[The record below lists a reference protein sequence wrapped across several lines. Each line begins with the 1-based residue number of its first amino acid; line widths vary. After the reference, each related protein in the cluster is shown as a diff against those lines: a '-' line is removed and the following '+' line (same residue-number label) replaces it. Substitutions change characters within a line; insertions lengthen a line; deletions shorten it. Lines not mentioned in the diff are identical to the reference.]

1 MVLGTVLTGACE
13 DPPAPARAPAGPRG
27 KRELYGDPALVP
39 TRAGER
45 ARAELALADAVR
57 AALAALGAGELA
69 VEVRLPAGPDP
80 GAVVVTGQ
88 APPGRREA
96 ELRRLIADL
105 CGPWSE
111 PVIRLVFREGAAGP
125 GAPAS
130 GQGRGDRGDFALYLA
145 LLGLGASAGITL
157 DRLRRRV
164 RGLGYTWPR

>member
-1 MVLGTVLTGACE
+1 MLLGAALSGACDE
-13 DPPAPARAPAGPRG
+13 PPAAERGPGPRG

-69 VEVRLPAGPDP
+69 VEIRLPAGPDP
-80 GAVVVTGQ
+80 GAVVVAGQ
-88 APPGRREA
+88 PPPGRSEA
-96 ELRRLIADL
+96 ELRRLVADL
-105 CGPWSE
+105 CGPWSAA
-111 PVIRLVFREGAAGP
+111 VIRLAFRDDAAGP
-125 GAPAS
+125 GAAAS
-130 GQGRGDRGDFALYLA
+130 GQGGGDRGDFALYFA